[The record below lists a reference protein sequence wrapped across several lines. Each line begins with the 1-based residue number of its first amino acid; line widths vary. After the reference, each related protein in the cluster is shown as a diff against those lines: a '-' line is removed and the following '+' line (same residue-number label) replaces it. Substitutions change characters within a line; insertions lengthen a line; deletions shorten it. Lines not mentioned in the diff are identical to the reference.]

1 LGLTRSESGRLGAIQ
16 SRITAQKQKEQRI
29 YTYLENPTI
38 CKTCGSSLPYEKRHN
53 IFCNRSCSASFNNL
67 GIQHNKPRR
76 ELRDKCINC
85 GGRLKENRNKFCSIN
100 CHKDFMF
107 KEYCVLVEN
116 LQEFPNMKEESQTK
130 RPKRYLIYKNGNR
143 CSICNNIEWQGRPIP
158 LVFDHIDGNSSN
170 WRLNNCRLVCGNC
183 DMQLPTY
190 KSKNKNSGRHYRRQ
204 RRLEGKSF

>member
-1 LGLTRSESGRLGAIQ
+1 
-16 SRITAQKQKEQRI
+16 
-29 YTYLENPTI
+29 
-38 CKTCGSSLPYEKRHN
+38 
-53 IFCNRSCSASFNNL
+53 
-67 GIQHNKPRR
+67 
-76 ELRDKCINC
+76 
-85 GGRLKENRNKFCSIN
+85 
-100 CHKDFMF
+100 MF